1 MPGLFQGIEMGK
13 RALMGHQAS
22 LQTIGHNIA
31 NVNTLGFTR
40 QRVRISTSYP
50 ELSVNG
56 PIGTGLTVDDVYH
69 VRDLF
74 LGQQFREAQKDLGRW
89 SYLDKSL
96 QQVESIFAEPGDD
109 SLNDILDEFWNNWS
123 ALSGDAENSGHRS
136 SIIASANQLINAFQ
150 GLSTRLEEQ
159 QRSTD
164 RDLASLTDEVNR
176 MTGEIAR
183 LNQEIKRMEVGGSKA
198 NDMRDMRDRIVDELA
213 GIVDVN
219 TLEQSDGT
227 STVYMGSML
236 LVDGNSSFNIG
247 VDAVRDG
254 EKITHVLTWEGS
266 DRRLKNVNG
275 QIAGLIET
283 RDELIPRYLAELNRV
298 ARTLVEQVNAIH
310 MAGYGLGGTTGVA
323 FFDPNFT
330 EAKNLELN
338 VEIVLDKNKIAAS
351 DSANPDDR
359 SNGRVAILLA
369 DLRNALIMSN
379 QTSTIN
385 QFYQSLIG
393 SLGVE
398 AREASSFNQNSELI
412 AQQIDNQR
420 QSVQGVSL
428 DEEMANLIKSQH
440 AFDAA
445 ARVITVMDDALD
457 TVISKMGIVG

>member
-1 MPGLFQGIEMGK
+1 MPGLFAGIELGK
-13 RALMGHQAS
+13 RALMGHQAN

-31 NVNTLGFTR
+31 NVNTPGFTR

-74 LGQQFREAQKDLGRW
+74 LGRQFREAQKDLGRW
-89 SYLDKSL
+89 AYLDKSL
-96 QQVESIFAEPGDD
+96 QQIETIFAEPTDD
-109 SLNDILDEFWNNWS
+109 DLNDVLDQFWNVWS
-123 ALSGDAENSGHRS
+123 ALSTDAENSGHRS
-136 SIIASANQLINAFQ
+136 SLLATANQLINAFQ
-150 GLSTRLEEQ
+150 RLATDLEEQ

-164 RDLASLTDEVNR
+164 RELESLTGEVNR

-183 LNQEIKRMEVGGSKA
+183 LNQEIKRQEVGGSKA
-198 NDMRDMRDRIVDELA
+198 NDMRDMRDRLIDELA
-213 GIVDVN
+213 AIVDLN
-219 TLEQSDGT
+219 AAEQSDGT
-227 STVYMGSML
+227 TTVYMGSML

-247 VDAVRDG
+247 VDADRDG
-254 EKITHVLTWEGS
+254 DKITHYLTWQGS
-266 DRRLKNVNG
+266 TYRLKNING
-275 QIAGLIET
+275 KMAGLVET
-283 RDELIPRYLAELNRV
+283 RDEMIPRYLAELNRI

-310 MAGYGLGGTTGVA
+310 MAGYGLGGTTNVA

-330 EAKNLELN
+330 EAKNLRLN
-338 VEIVLDKNKIAAS
+338 EAIVSDRNRISAS

-359 SNGRVAILLA
+359 SNGRVALQLA
-369 DLRNALIMSN
+369 DLRNALVMSN

-398 AREASSFNQNSELI
+398 AREAGSFNQNFELVT
-412 AQQIDNQR
+412 QQVDNQR
-420 QSVQGVSL
+420 QSVEGVSL

-445 ARVITVMDDALD
+445 SRVITVMDDALD
-457 TVISKMGIVG
+457 TVVNKMGIVG